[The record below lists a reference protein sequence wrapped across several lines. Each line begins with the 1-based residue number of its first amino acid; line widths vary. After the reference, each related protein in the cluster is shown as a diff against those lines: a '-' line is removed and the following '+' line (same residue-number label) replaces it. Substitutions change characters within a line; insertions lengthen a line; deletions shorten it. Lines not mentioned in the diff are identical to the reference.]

1 MQENS
6 VAVLIDADNASA
18 KLAAAILEEAGR
30 YGRVT
35 IRRMY
40 GDWTDTRLKGWKSQL
55 NELGIEPKQQFA
67 YTVGKNATDSSLIID
82 AMDLLHSGRA
92 DVFCLVSSDSDFTGL
107 AARLREDGRTVVGI
121 GEKKTPTAFVRRCDA
136 FVYVEN
142 LRGGTGRKQAA
153 DKGEGSGRDR
163 PAQRSDSKLQSQARD
178 VLERAYDLCE
188 TDDGYATFGSL
199 GNAVHKVDP
208 SFDVREYGH
217 TKLKSLI
224 ASHSKVFEIVP
235 HPDRPSVTVVR
246 YR

>member
-1 MQENS
+1 MQEKS

-40 GDWTDTRLKGWKSQL
+40 GDWTDTRLKGWKNQL

-107 AARLREDGRTVVGI
+107 ASRLREDGRVVVGI

-142 LRGGTGRKQAA
+142 LGASPGRRRSAEK
-153 DKGEGSGRDR
+153 DESSKDR
-163 PAQRSDSKLQSQARD
+163 PAQRTDAKLQDRAREL
-178 VLERAYDLCE
+178 LERAYDLCE

-217 TKLKSLI
+217 AKLKSLI
-224 ASHSKVFEIVP
+224 AAHSKSFELVP

-246 YR
+246 SR

>member
-1 MQENS
+1 MQEKS

-18 KLAAAILEEAGR
+18 KFAAEILEEAGR

-40 GDWTDTRLKGWKSQL
+40 GDWTDTRLKSWKKKL

-107 AARLREDGRTVVGI
+107 ASRLREDGRTVVGI
-121 GEKKTPTAFVRRCDA
+121 GEKKTPIAFVRRCDA

-142 LRGGTGRKQAA
+142 LSAPQEKPSPSKRAAGETNHQA
-153 DKGEGSGRDR
+153 K
-163 PAQRSDSKLQSQARD
+163 RSDKKLQTQALSKLQ
-178 VLERAYDLCE
+178 RAYDLCE
-188 TDDGYATFGSL
+188 NDEGFALFAWL
-199 GNAVHKVDP
+199 GNAVQKVDP
-208 SFDVREYGH
+208 SFDVREYGQ
-217 TKLKSLI
+217 TKLKNLV
-224 ASHSKVFEIVP
+224 AAHSKTFELVP
-235 HPDRPSVTVVR
+235 HPDRPGVTVVR
-246 YR
+246 RR